1 MNDLIRKKDAI
12 GIIIKMGMCTMSSF
26 AYERLLNGI
35 EDLPSA
41 ELEERTAKVSNQIFN
56 NSNPYTVG
64 AWIGTCECGELVS
77 YSSKYCHVCGARLD
91 WGE

>member
-1 MNDLIRKKDAI
+1 MNDLIRRQDVIDALEQRLEDDYLD
-12 GIIIKMGMCTMSSF
+12 GYELLKYIK
-26 AYERLLNGI
+26 
-35 EDLPSA
+35 DLPSA

>member
-35 EDLPSA
+35 EDLPLV
-41 ELEERTAKVSNQIFN
+41 EPEERTAKVN
-56 NSNPYTVG
+56 G
-64 AWIGTCECGELVS
+64 AGFGLIGHCECGTPIMSGKWE
-77 YSSKYCHVCGARLD
+77 YCPTCGCKLD
-91 WGE
+91 WNDDE